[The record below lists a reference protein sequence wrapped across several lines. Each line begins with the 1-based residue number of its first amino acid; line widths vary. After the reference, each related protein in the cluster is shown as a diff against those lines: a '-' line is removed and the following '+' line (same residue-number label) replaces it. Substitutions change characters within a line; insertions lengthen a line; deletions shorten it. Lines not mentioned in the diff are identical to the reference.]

1 MKLPQGPPHNKVE
14 ALVQGIRHART
25 CLRAVNAENDL
36 FTSFF
41 TVGTLVDK
49 LAEAMQSRW
58 FYYQTDHPDEE
69 DHMHFM
75 RWMEVEGKAAMKQG
89 LTVLVAVYQKG

>member
-1 MKLPQGPPHNKVE
+1 
-14 ALVQGIRHART
+14 
-25 CLRAVNAENDL
+25 
-36 FTSFF
+36 
-41 TVGTLVDK
+41 
-49 LAEAMQSRW
+49 MQSRW

>member
-1 MKLPQGPPHNKVE
+1 MHRLTSLKLPQGPPHNKVE

-41 TVGTLVDK
+41 TVGSLVD
-49 LAEAMQSRW
+49 
-58 FYYQTDHPDEE
+58 
-69 DHMHFM
+69 
-75 RWMEVEGKAAMKQG
+75 
-89 LTVLVAVYQKG
+89 